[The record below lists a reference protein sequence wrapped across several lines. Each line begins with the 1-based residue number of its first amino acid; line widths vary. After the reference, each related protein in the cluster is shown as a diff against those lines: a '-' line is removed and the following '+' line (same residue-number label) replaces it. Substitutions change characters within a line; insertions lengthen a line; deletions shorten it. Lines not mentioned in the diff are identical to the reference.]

1 MNKRIYL
8 MLAVL
13 IVAMASISF
22 VSAADTVDI
31 AGVQFSLDD
40 GFSIQEGS
48 GSAFNQSGDLAI
60 CSNENGD
67 MVIIAVLDNADKLSL
82 SDIGKL
88 SEYNHTNKTIAGK
101 QGILT
106 EGTNSTYSF
115 IYLEGSKIVMVV
127 STDQSLIEKTIK

>member
-13 IVAMASISF
+13 IVAVASISF

-31 AGVQFSLDD
+31 AGVQFNLDD

-67 MVIIAVLDNADKLSL
+67 MVIIGVLENSDNLTLSE
-82 SDIGKL
+82 IGKF
-88 SEYNHTNKTIAGK
+88 SEYNHTNKTMAGK

-106 EGTNSTYSF
+106 DGGNSTYTF
-115 IYLEGSKIVMVV
+115 IYLEGSKIVMIV
-127 STDQSLIEKTIK
+127 SQDQSLIEKTIK

>member
-31 AGVQFSLDD
+31 GGVQFSLED

-88 SEYNHTNKTIAGK
+88 SEYNHTNKTASSRGCYYK
-101 QGILT
+101 R
-106 EGTNSTYSF
+106 YC
-115 IYLEGSKIVMVV
+115 
-127 STDQSLIEKTIK
+127 